1 LLAGHRETIPA
12 CHRCGDGVPCAETR
26 AIEEV
31 ALSRRILAA
40 CVAGWLVIVA
50 GCSNGDAPS
59 SRASARPSAR
69 VSRQPTEPPIG
80 EASPSAAT
88 SAAAVTG
95 SPDPSI
101 CVETLDP
108 AVVVVTIEDFS
119 FEPDVVEAETGEV
132 ITFMNAGFESHNATL
147 DSGACAIPT
156 IETAKRD
163 GLVFLVPGRYAF
175 HCTVHSWMTGTI
187 EISPSDDAS
196 GEPAAVAPGA
206 DGDRSVDLVEE
217 QRGA

>member
-1 LLAGHRETIPA
+1 M
-12 CHRCGDGVPCAETR
+12 
-26 AIEEV
+26 
-31 ALSRRILAA
+31 SRRILAA
-40 CVAGWLVIVA
+40 CIAGWLVIVA

-59 SRASARPSAR
+59 SSTSAGPPSAGAA
-69 VSRQPTEPPIG
+69 SRPPTEPPIG
-80 EASPSAAT
+80 DASPSAAT
-88 SAAAVTG
+88 SPAALTG

-119 FEPDVVEAETGEV
+119 FEPAAIEAETGEV

-147 DSGACAIPT
+147 DSGSCAIPT

-163 GLVFLVPGRYAF
+163 GLLFLVPGRYAF
-175 HCTVHSWMTGTI
+175 HCTVHTWMTGTI
-187 EISPSDDAS
+187 EISPSEDAS
-196 GEPAAVAPGA
+196 SEPAAAAPRGI
-206 DGDRSVDLVEE
+206 DDRSVDLVEE

>member
-1 LLAGHRETIPA
+1 M
-12 CHRCGDGVPCAETR
+12 
-26 AIEEV
+26 
-31 ALSRRILAA
+31 SRRILAA
-40 CVAGWLVIVA
+40 CIAGWLVIVA
-50 GCSNGDAPS
+50 GCSTGDAPS
-59 SRASARPSAR
+59 SSASAQRSSG
-69 VSRQPTEPPIG
+69 VTSRAPTEPPIG
-80 EASPSAAT
+80 DATPSAAT

-119 FEPDVVEAETGEV
+119 FEPEVVEAETGEV

-156 IETAKRD
+156 METAKRD
-163 GLVFLVPGRYAF
+163 GLLFLVPGRYAF
-175 HCTVHSWMTGTI
+175 HCTVHTWMTGTI
-187 EISPSDDAS
+187 KISPSDDAS
-196 GEPAAVAPGA
+196 SEPAAVAPGGE
-206 DGDRSVDLVEE
+206 GDRSVDLVKE

>member
-1 LLAGHRETIPA
+1 M
-12 CHRCGDGVPCAETR
+12 
-26 AIEEV
+26 
-31 ALSRRILAA
+31 SRRILAA
-40 CVAGWLVIVA
+40 CITGWLVIVA
-50 GCSNGDAPS
+50 GCASADAPS
-59 SRASARPSAR
+59 SSASARPPSAGAA
-69 VSRQPTEPPIG
+69 SRPPTEPPIDD
-80 EASPSAAT
+80 ASPTAA
-88 SAAAVTG
+88 SSPAAVTG

-119 FEPDVVEAETGEV
+119 FEPAAIEAETGEV

-163 GLVFLVPGRYAF
+163 GLLFLLPGRYAF
-175 HCTVHSWMTGTI
+175 HCTVHTWMTGTI
-187 EISPSDDAS
+187 EISPSEDAS
-196 GEPAAVAPGA
+196 SEPAAAAPRGV
-206 DGDRSVDLVEE
+206 DVRSVDLVEE